1 MEGFIFYIK
10 LGFYHVMDLGAYDHI
25 LFLLALALPFKFRQW
40 KAVLILVTIFTVAHC
55 LSLAL
60 AVYGVLTVSAAWVE
74 FLIPITILATAIFN
88 CLMKIDVEKHQHLGL
103 HASITGFFG
112 LIHGVGFSNYFRMLM
127 ADEPDKLTPLLG
139 FATGI
144 EISQVVAI
152 IAALL
157 LSLVAIDLFRI
168 NKAFYIRFFSIL
180 IGIITIPMIV
190 KAFP

>member
-1 MEGFIFYIK
+1 MEAFIFYIK
-10 LGFYHVMDLGAYDHI
+10 LGFYHVLDLGAYDHV
-25 LFLLALALPFKFRQW
+25 LFLFALALPFHFRQW
-40 KAVLILVTIFTVAHC
+40 KAVLILVTIFTIAHC

-60 AVYGVLTVSAAWVE
+60 AVYGLLTVSAAWVE
-74 FLIPITILATAIFN
+74 FLIPVTILATAIFN

-103 HASITGFFG
+103 HASLTGFFG

-127 ADEPDKLTPLLG
+127 ADEPDKLLPLLG

-144 EISQVVAI
+144 ELSQVLVI
-152 IAALL
+152 FSALL
-157 LSLVAIDLFRI
+157 LSLLAIDLLRI

-190 KAFP
+190 NAFP

>member
-25 LFLLALALPFKFRQW
+25 LFLFALALPFNFKQW
-40 KAVLILVTIFTVAHC
+40 KAVLILVTIFTIAHC

-60 AVYGVLTVSAAWVE
+60 AVYGLLTVSAAWVE

-88 CLMKIDVEKHQHLGL
+88 CLMKIDVDKHQHLGL

-127 ADEPDKLTPLLG
+127 ADEPDKFWPLLG
-139 FATGI
+139 FAAGI
-144 EISQVVAI
+144 EISQVVVI
-152 IAALL
+152 FTALL
-157 LSLVAIDLFRI
+157 LSLVAIDLLRI

>member
-25 LFLLALALPFKFRQW
+25 LFLFALALPFNFKQW
-40 KAVLILVTIFTVAHC
+40 KAVLILVTIFTIAHC

-60 AVYGVLTVSAAWVE
+60 AVYGLLAVSAAWVE

-88 CLMKIDVEKHQHLGL
+88 CLMKIDVDKHQHFGL

-127 ADEPDKLTPLLG
+127 ADEPDKFWPLLG
-139 FATGI
+139 FAAGI
-144 EISQVVAI
+144 EISQVVVI
-152 IAALL
+152 FTALL
-157 LSLVAIDLFRI
+157 LSLVAIDLLRI

>member
-10 LGFYHVMDLGAYDHI
+10 LGFYHVMDLAAYDHL
-25 LFLLALALPFKFRQW
+25 LFLFALALPFNFKQW

-60 AVYGVLTVSAAWVE
+60 AVYGLLTVPVAWVE

-88 CLMKIDVEKHQHLGL
+88 CLMKIDVAKHQHLGL

-127 ADEPDKLTPLLG
+127 ADEPDKVLPLLG

-144 EISQVVAI
+144 EISQVIAI
-152 IAALL
+152 ITALL
-157 LSLVAIDLFRI
+157 LSLVAIDLFRL
-168 NKAFYIRFFSIL
+168 NKAFYIRFLSIL
-180 IGIITIPMIV
+180 LGIVTIPMIV

>member
-10 LGFYHVMDLGAYDHI
+10 LGFYHVMDPGAYDHI
-25 LFLLALALPFKFRQW
+25 LFLFALALPFNFKQW
-40 KAVLILVTIFTVAHC
+40 KAVLILVTIFTIAHC

-60 AVYGVLTVSAAWVE
+60 AVYGLLTVSAAWVE

-88 CLMKIDVEKHQHLGL
+88 CLMKIDVDKHQHLGL

-127 ADEPDKLTPLLG
+127 ADEPDKFWPLLG
-139 FATGI
+139 FAAGI
-144 EISQVVAI
+144 EISQVVVI
-152 IAALL
+152 FTALL
-157 LSLVAIDLFRI
+157 LSLVAIDLLRI